1 MTPLP
6 HEGVKRDTDRLSE
19 IRMLTFRRFAFLFV
33 GVALTGC
40 DGDSTGPDAVDLHF
54 AAQSFET
61 LGRNRMST
69 GDWSGATASRAAALA
84 LRSGLRPARVR
95 IAVDGT
101 PEDYWALEIEHAVAP
116 DITESPVLHLPIVTR
131 TIVAWRGRP
140 AERVISVTLLSDSGT
155 FAFARLET
163 SQLPPPYP
171 IYFGPAF
178 GLMFERRGPVHVSI
192 EGGARST
199 RQTIGAECPLP
210 DRPAVMRVMD
220 PVTAPTS
227 CHFARFFTRFNMRVQ
242 EPRPPGAAP
251 VPARSVSMD
260 GQEVPGIRLEYPWVY
275 TACPVCR

>member
-1 MTPLP
+1 
-6 HEGVKRDTDRLSE
+6 
-19 IRMLTFRRFAFLFV
+19 MLTFRRLGYLIV

-40 DGDSTGPDAVDLHF
+40 DENSTGPDAVDLHF
-54 AAQSFET
+54 AAESFET
-61 LGRNRMST
+61 LGRDRMGT

-101 PEDYWALEIEHAVAP
+101 AEDYWALEIEHAVAP
-116 DITESPVLHLPIVTR
+116 DLTASPVLQLPIVTR

-140 AERVISVTLLSDSGT
+140 PERVISVTVLSDSGT
-155 FAFARLET
+155 FAFERPGT
-163 SQLPPPYP
+163 SQLAPPYS
-171 IYFGPAF
+171 IHFGPAF

-210 DRPAVMRVMD
+210 DRSVVTRVMD
-220 PVTAPTS
+220 PVTGPTS
-227 CHFARFFTRFNMRVQ
+227 CHFARFFTRFTMRVQ
-242 EPRPPGAAP
+242 EPRPPGEAP
-251 VPARSVSMD
+251 VPVRSVSMD
-260 GQEVPGIRLEYPWVY
+260 GQEVPGIRLEYPWVP